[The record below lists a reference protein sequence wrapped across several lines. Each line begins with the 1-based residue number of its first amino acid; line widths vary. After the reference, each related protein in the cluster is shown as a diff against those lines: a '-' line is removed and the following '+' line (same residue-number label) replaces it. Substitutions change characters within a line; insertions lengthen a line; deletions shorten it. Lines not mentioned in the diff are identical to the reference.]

1 MTAVP
6 HSAIGPV
13 GVLVAR
19 LEGVRATGRGYSA
32 RCPAHKDRSASL
44 SIAEGRDGRALV
56 KCFAGC
62 EPLAIVRALGMELAD
77 LFPERIADSSPGGRA
92 AAREAW
98 RQTGWAA
105 ALGVLAREA
114 AIVAI
119 AGHELSE
126 GRVLAP
132 DDHARL
138 LLALDRIEGAREVL
152 A

>member
-13 GVLVAR
+13 GVLLAR
-19 LEGVRATGRGYSA
+19 LEGVRSAGRGYSA
-32 RCPAHKDRSASL
+32 RCPAHQDRSASL
-44 SIAEGRDGRALV
+44 SIAEGRDGCALV

-62 EPLAIVRALGMELAD
+62 EPQSIVHALGLEMAD
-77 LFPERIADSSPGGRA
+77 LFPERIVDSSPGGRA

-114 AIVAI
+114 TIVAI
-119 AGHELSE
+119 AGREVAD
-126 GRVLAP
+126 GRALGAE
-132 DDHARL
+132 DHARL
-138 LLALDRIEGAREVL
+138 LVALERIQDAREVL